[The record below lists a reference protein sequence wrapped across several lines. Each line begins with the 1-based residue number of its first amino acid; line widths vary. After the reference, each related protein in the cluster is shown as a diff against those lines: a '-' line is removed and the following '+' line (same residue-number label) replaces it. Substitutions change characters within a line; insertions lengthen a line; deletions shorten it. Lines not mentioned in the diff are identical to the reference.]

1 MGCQSHSPRCLGT
14 FRERTEHQSHTKQKP
29 LHESFVTSNHCQV
42 FLASIQPD
50 ACPTRDGHLHPSY
63 RQSVKHLHTCRDEL
77 QEYDAFDEGVFFRSR
92 FWLLMSYIVSVAA
105 IGGSVTVL
113 LKDYAL
119 DASVSTTWP
128 GVAGIC
134 QVTLILG
141 SALLFFVSR
150 IPGDSDGSY
159 SAYSSF

>member
-1 MGCQSHSPRCLGT
+1 
-14 FRERTEHQSHTKQKP
+14 
-29 LHESFVTSNHCQV
+29 
-42 FLASIQPD
+42 
-50 ACPTRDGHLHPSY
+50 
-63 RQSVKHLHTCRDEL
+63 
-77 QEYDAFDEGVFFRSR
+77 
-92 FWLLMSYIVSVAA
+92 MSYIISIAA
-105 IGGSVTVL
+105 IGGSVAVL

-119 DASVSTTWP
+119 DSTVQTTWP

-150 IPGDSDGSY
+150 IPGDSEGSY